1 MTTSTSDITDDR
13 IGNEIRVTDLYVED
27 LEKNTTR
34 VEISKNI
41 GGVHLGNSLEY
52 EDDNADEDSDSIRF
66 FSSDDP
72 HLNHISD
79 GRLHSVMTCLDCRVE
94 KAIQDV
100 QEEMR
105 QSLVTYCESNG
116 EAFSGGYL
124 VENSDIQ
131 KNDTNK
137 LDFPDDILPSRHAT
151 RSRKKGYKASKKEE
165 RKKRRKVL
173 EDLIR
178 LEGELN
184 TGMGNYAVAFD
195 TESDPVSTF

>member
-1 MTTSTSDITDDR
+1 
-13 IGNEIRVTDLYVED
+13 
-27 LEKNTTR
+27 
-34 VEISKNI
+34 
-41 GGVHLGNSLEY
+41 
-52 EDDNADEDSDSIRF
+52 
-66 FSSDDP
+66 
-72 HLNHISD
+72 
-79 GRLHSVMTCLDCRVE
+79 MTCLDCRVE